1 MELSQLFMP
10 QGRGGMEITMALHQ
24 MEFSFTKGKN
34 SDTLP
39 IPWSHT
45 GIVGS
50 GDMEVLLRRVDLNG
64 GVRVKVV
71 TPVHGFDDI
80 WEKILEKF
88 IRESN
93 LADTSIEINDN
104 NSTPFIVGLRL
115 KQALI
120 EAREKGG
127 M

>member
-1 MELSQLFMP
+1 
-10 QGRGGMEITMALHQ
+10 MALHQ
-24 MEFSFTKGKN
+24 MEFEFTGREC

-45 GIVGS
+45 GVVGS
-50 GDMEVLLRRVDLNG
+50 GDMEVLLRRADLNG
-64 GVRVKVV
+64 AVRVKVV
-71 TPVHGFDDI
+71 TPVRGFDDI

-88 IRESN
+88 VRESG
-93 LADTSIEINDN
+93 LVDTTIEINDN

-115 KQALI
+115 KQALV
-120 EAREKGG
+120 EAREEGG

>member
-1 MELSQLFMP
+1 
-10 QGRGGMEITMALHQ
+10 MALHQ
-24 MEFSFTKGKN
+24 MEFEFTGGKP

-39 IPWSHT
+39 TPWSHT

-64 GVRVKVV
+64 AVHVKVV
-71 TPVHGFDDI
+71 TPVRGFDDI

-88 IRESN
+88 VRESG
-93 LADTSIEINDN
+93 LADTTIEINDN

-120 EAREKGG
+120 EAREEEG

>member
-1 MELSQLFMP
+1 
-10 QGRGGMEITMALHQ
+10 MALHQ
-24 MEFSFTKGKN
+24 MEFEFTGGER
-34 SDTLP
+34 SDALP

-45 GIVGS
+45 GVVGS

-64 GVRVKVV
+64 AVRVKVV
-71 TPVHGFDDI
+71 TPVRGFDDI

-88 IRESN
+88 VRESG
-93 LADTSIEINDN
+93 LVDTTIEINDN

-120 EAREKGG
+120 EAREGG